1 MHILH
6 AWVIFDEFPKFN
18 SFCNVHWQM
27 SEPCDCYNVMN
38 CAMVE
43 IKMLWK
49 RIAPNQLMWKYHTS
63 AFLRSA
69 VENIGLNF
77 STYIWTLKN
86 WEKCKS
92 IITWKCLPCYRFAEL
107 NAIRRVLARCFPYE
121 IYNAIVPINPQYEE
135 CKDLY

>member
-1 MHILH
+1 MHILR

-43 IKMLWK
+43 MKMCKIESHQINL
-49 RIAPNQLMWKYHTS
+49 RENTIRFYEAPWPKTK
-63 AFLRSA
+63 
-69 VENIGLNF
+69 ENIRLNF
-77 STYIWTLKN
+77 STNIWTLEH
-86 WEKCKS
+86 WEK

-107 NAIRRVLARCFPYE
+107 NAIWRSFARYFPYE
-121 IYNAIVPINPQYEE
+121 IYNAIIPINPRYEE